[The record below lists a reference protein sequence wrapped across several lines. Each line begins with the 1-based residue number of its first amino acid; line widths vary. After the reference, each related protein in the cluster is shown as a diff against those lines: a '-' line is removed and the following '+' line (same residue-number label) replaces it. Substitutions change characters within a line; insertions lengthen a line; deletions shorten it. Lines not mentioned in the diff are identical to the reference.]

1 MRKILIPL
9 AFLFT
14 LQGLYA
20 ADLQVYVDSSET
32 YIGQPLQ
39 LTMQISSN
47 KALKRPALGDI
58 NGFQIT
64 PAGESRYEQRTLGG
78 GGNSRTVTMEYSWR
92 LMPLN
97 TGILR
102 IPAFELDLEDGIVKS
117 SEIEIL
123 VREPGPLEGYHL
135 FLTVQGDTVFPG
147 IPVRLSLKWLF
158 SSEVSR
164 PEFSL
169 PFLSRDDLKVEDLS
183 PPSSQ
188 SSDIYQFSVEG
199 RTMYAEQSAE
209 IFEGEQY
216 ASLTMNWN
224 IYPEEEGFLNLEP
237 VFISFQRT
245 ILNRQGR
252 KSYAPAVI
260 PSNDISL
267 EVKELPGE
275 MKNFPGGILVADDR
289 LELEITL
296 DQTRIY
302 PGDPL
307 ELTLIMDGLSSPELT
322 DFKGLSFSPE
332 LKGIVR
338 VDRGSLVSE
347 LEGRK
352 KTYTQKIRIESD
364 KLNAFPSITVPYYNL
379 KKGSVETAM
388 SDEIPLTML
397 SLEDSYTGSDQGS
410 SGFLNW
416 NSNDL
421 PGDEESI
428 ALKANHRI
436 RISVFYSAV
445 RGFSPLIVLLLF
457 FFTILLLVLP
467 SLLKGVSSIR
477 FGRKEADIR
486 VLLRKAAREYEL
498 HPDAVHGQTLHDL
511 LLRWGEVRE
520 ISADDKLWFQ
530 DLTLSLEQFL
540 WDGDQK
546 SEKSCLISDRVLKSV
561 KDDLIKHL
569 NKGRA

>member
-1 MRKILIPL
+1 MRKILILL
-9 AFLFT
+9 AFLFA

-58 NGFQIT
+58 RGFQIT
-64 PAGESRYEQRTLGG
+64 PAGESRYEQRTLGS

-102 IPAFELDLEDGIVKS
+102 IPAFELELEDGIVKS

-123 VREPGPLEGYHL
+123 VREPGSIEGYHL
-135 FLTVQGDTVFPG
+135 FLTFQGDTVFPG

-169 PFLSRDDLKVEDLS
+169 PFLSRDDLKVEDLA

-199 RTMYAEQSAE
+199 RTMYAVQSAE

-275 MKNFPGGILVADDR
+275 MKNFPGGILVADDS

-307 ELTLIMDGLSSPELT
+307 ELTLTMDGLSSPELT
-322 DFKGLSFSPE
+322 DFKGLTFSPE

-338 VDRGSLVSE
+338 VDRGSLISE
-347 LEGRK
+347 LEGRRK
-352 KTYTQKIRIESD
+352 IYTQKIRIESD
-364 KLNAFPSITVPYYNL
+364 KLNAFPSIAVPYYNL
-379 KKGSVETAM
+379 KKGSVETAL

-397 SLEDSYTGSDQGS
+397 SLEDSYTQGS

-421 PGDEESI
+421 SGDEESI

-436 RISVFYSAV
+436 RNSVFYSAV
-445 RGFSPLIVLLLF
+445 HSYSTLIIILLF
-457 FFTILLLVLP
+457 FFTILLLIIP
-467 SLLKGVSSIR
+467 SVFKGVSSIR

-486 VLLRKAAREYEL
+486 VLLRKAVKEYEL
-498 HPDAVHGQTLHDL
+498 LPDAVHGQTLHDL
-511 LLRWGEVRE
+511 LLRWGEIRE
-520 ISADDKLWFQ
+520 ISADEKPWFQ
-530 DLTLSLEQFL
+530 DLTLSLEQLL
-540 WDGDQK
+540 WDQGDQE
-546 SEKSCLISDRVLKSV
+546 SEKSGLISDRVLKSI